1 MFYFYLFININVLL
15 KAMRNCWRR
24 KTMETDTTRS
34 DIGRT
39 LLFAGLGSALVAGLL
54 MRLATVTILQYDVLG
69 NILCVST
76 AIGSGLVAPLFWW
89 LFIVQPRQLTILRGT
104 LAGMATSVVAYP
116 VIWCMIAVLAFF
128 FIRQP
133 EYGINLGE
141 TVQGG
146 IYGNLVSA
154 LFLAY
159 WSFVSGIWIPLLAI
173 GALVGQGLVI
183 IQGKVREQ
191 LNLIP

>member
-1 MFYFYLFININVLL
+1 
-15 KAMRNCWRR
+15 
-24 KTMETDTTRS
+24 METDTTRS

>member
-1 MFYFYLFININVLL
+1 
-15 KAMRNCWRR
+15 
-24 KTMETDTTRS
+24 METDTTRS

-39 LLFAGLGSALVAGLL
+39 LLFAGLGSALIAGLL
-54 MRLATVTILQYDVLG
+54 MRLATVTILQYDVIA

-89 LFIVQPRQLTILRGT
+89 SFIVKPRQLTILRGT

-116 VIWCMIAVLAFF
+116 VIWCIMAVLAFF
-128 FIRQP
+128 FIKQP

-159 WSFVSGIWIPLLAI
+159 WSFVAGIWIPLLAI